1 MAIKEHCTLRIPR
14 LESVSNN
21 FGPISL
27 IPAAIPR
34 GFHQLTQDLIG
45 KTVAHYE
52 ILSLLGEGGMGVV
65 YRAEDTK
72 LQREVALKFLS
83 SHLLS
88 DDEDRVRFLNEAR
101 AAASLSHPN
110 ICTVH
115 EIDEVDGHT
124 YISMAYLEGSSLK
137 DLLTEGPLDRD
148 ASLAYALQI
157 ADGLGEAHGKDV
169 VHRDIKPGNIMI
181 TPASKAIIT
190 DFGLAKTSGSPELT
204 QLGAAVGTAAYMSPE
219 QARGEAVDSRSDVWS
234 LGALLYE
241 MLTGQKAFQG
251 DHEPGVMY
259 AICHMEPRGL
269 QGDASA
275 FDAGVTGILRRCLQ
289 KDPLLRYQNVD
300 ELRKDLAAVGGGAE
314 LASAKAHRPWKRW
327 MPAAFLTLVLA
338 WVALDG
344 PGSSWLRG
352 GQDIPERK
360 YLAILPFANIGGNP
374 ENQAL
379 GDGLHEYLSSKLT
392 QLEGLR
398 DAFWVVPA
406 ADIRKSEITSPM
418 EARQVFGVNLAVVG
432 SVRRDNGDITLTL
445 NLTDPDSHRTL
456 NSAVLEDSVSKAS
469 VLQADVLGALVDMLR
484 VELSPEELL
493 ALEAGLTQVSLAQEY
508 YLKGLGFMQDLD
520 YLQRRAKLDAV
531 DTAIEFFIQAIE
543 KDPNYALAELG
554 IGEAY
559 WQRYLWSRQEQWIPK
574 AVTHCERSLELDDE
588 LHDARISL
596 AVIFREIEEC
606 DHALSLLQ
614 QVMVEDPSNIRA
626 LRELGDSYA
635 KHGEAAKADS
645 ILRQAIEIRPDDWVG
660 HQKLGLFY
668 VNQFR
673 FEEAIAEFQQVQALT
688 PQNYFRGYTD
698 LAGVYLY
705 LGRFDEAEVSLK
717 QSIDIKPSYNA
728 LSNLGTLHYL
738 QGDYQAAIDSYEEA
752 LALHDYDYRI
762 WGNLASA
769 KYRLPE
775 YEVESNENFSRA
787 ADLAE
792 DMRIIT
798 PHDSAMLSR
807 LASYYQV
814 LDRREEAVGILEE
827 LAQLEP
833 DNAEACFQV
842 GHTYEQLG
850 ERETALLW
858 LRRALE
864 RGYPASKIENAPSL
878 EKLIQDDRWKSNS
891 H

>member
-1 MAIKEHCTLRIPR
+1 M
-14 LESVSNN
+14 
-21 FGPISL
+21 
-27 IPAAIPR
+27 
-34 GFHQLTQDLIG
+34 TQDLIG

-137 DLLTEGPLDRD
+137 DLLSDGPLDRD
-148 ASLAYALQI
+148 AALAYALQI
-157 ADGLGEAHGKDV
+157 AEGLGEAHGKDV

-289 KDPLLRYQNVD
+289 KDPLLRYQSVD
-300 ELRKDLAAVGGGAE
+300 ELRQDLAAVGGGAV
-314 LASAKAHRPWKRW
+314 LASAKARRPWKRW

-432 SVRRDNGDITLTL
+432 SVQRDNGDITLTL

-531 DTAIEFFIQAIE
+531 DTAIEFFLQAIE
-543 KDPNYALAELG
+543 KDPDYALAELG

-606 DHALSLLQ
+606 DHALSLLD
-614 QVMVEDPSNIRA
+614 QVLVEEPSNIRA

-635 KHGEAAKADS
+635 KHGDAAKADS
-645 ILRQAIEIRPDDWVG
+645 ILKQAIKIRPDDWVG

-668 VNQFR
+668 VNQFL

-705 LGRFDEAEVSLK
+705 LRRGEEAEDLLNR
-717 QSIDIKPSYNA
+717 SIQIKPSYDA
-728 LSNLGTLHYL
+728 LSNLGTYHYMKEDYEKAIQYYNGALTLH
-738 QGDYQAAIDSYEEA
+738 S
-752 LALHDYDYRI
+752 HDYRL
-762 WGNLASA
+762 WGNLAAAQLRLDETYDQGLFSIRRAIELCEDQRIVTPNESA
-769 KYRLPE
+769 L
-775 YEVESNENFSRA
+775 
-787 ADLAE
+787 
-792 DMRIIT
+792 
-798 PHDSAMLSR
+798 LSR
-807 LASYYQV
+807 LASYYHI
-814 LDRREEAVGILEE
+814 LDQDENALELLEE
-827 LAQLEP
+827 LALL
-833 DNAEACFQV
+833 DSSNAEVLFQI
-842 GHTYEQLG
+842 GHTYERMG
-850 ERETALLW
+850 YRDDALAW
-858 LRRALE
+858 LKKSVEA
-864 RGYPASKIENAPSL
+864 GYPQSKIENESL
-878 EKLIQDDRWKSNS
+878 LEELRDDERWVQFLNS
-891 H
+891 LGGESD

>member
-1 MAIKEHCTLRIPR
+1 M
-14 LESVSNN
+14 
-21 FGPISL
+21 
-27 IPAAIPR
+27 
-34 GFHQLTQDLIG
+34 TQDLIG
-45 KTVAHYE
+45 KTVAHYQ
-52 ILSLLGEGGMGVV
+52 ILSLLGEGGMGIV

-83 SHLLS
+83 GHLLS

-137 DLLTEGPLDRD
+137 DLLVDGPLDRN
-148 ASLAYALQI
+148 AALSYALQI
-157 ADGLGEAHGKDV
+157 AEGLGEAHGKNV

-181 TPASKAIIT
+181 TPANKAIIT

-289 KDPLLRYQNVD
+289 KDPLLRYQSVD
-300 ELRKDLAAVGGGAE
+300 KLRADLATVGGGAK
-314 LASAKAHRPWKRW
+314 LPADARRRPWKRW
-327 MPAAFLTLVLA
+327 MPAAFFTLILA

-352 GQDIPERK
+352 GGEGIPDRK
-360 YLAILPFANIGGNP
+360 YLAILPFANIGGDP

-432 SVRRDNGDITLTL
+432 SVARDNGDITLTL

-469 VLQADVLGALVDMLR
+469 VLQADVLGALIEMLR

-531 DTAIEFFIQAIE
+531 DTAIEFFVQAIE

-554 IGEAY
+554 LGEAY
-559 WQRYLWSRQEQWIPK
+559 WQRYLWSRQDEWIPK
-574 AVTHCERSLELDDE
+574 AVTHCERSLVLDDE
-588 LHDARISL
+588 LQDARISL

-606 DHALSLLQ
+606 DHALTLLDQ
-614 QVMVEDPSNIRA
+614 ALAEDPSNIRA

-635 KHGEAAKADS
+635 KRGDAEKADS
-645 ILRQAIEIRPDDWVG
+645 ILKQAIAIRPDDWVG

-668 VNQFR
+668 VDQFR
-673 FEEAIAEFQQVQALT
+673 FEEAIAEFQQVQELT

-705 LGRFDEAEVSLK
+705 LRRGEEAAELLNR
-717 QSIDIKPSYNA
+717 SIEIKPSYDA
-728 LSNLGTLHYL
+728 LSNLGTYHYMNE
-738 QGDYQAAIDSYEEA
+738 DYEKAIQYYNGA
-752 LALHDYDYRI
+752 LALHSHDYRL
-762 WGNLASA
+762 WGNLAAAQFRIEETSEQGVISIRRA
-769 KYRLPE
+769 
-775 YEVESNENFSRA
+775 VE
-787 ADLAE
+787 LCE
-792 DMRIIT
+792 DQRTVT
-798 PHDSAMLSR
+798 PREPALLSR
-807 LASYYQV
+807 LASYYHI
-814 LDRREEAVGILEE
+814 LDQDENALELLEE
-827 LAQLEP
+827 LARL
-833 DNAEACFQV
+833 DSSNAEVMFQI
-842 GHTYEQLG
+842 GHTYEKMG
-850 ERETALLW
+850 YRDDALSW
-858 LRRALE
+858 LKKCVEA
-864 RGYPASKIENAPSL
+864 GYPRSKIENESL
-878 EKLIQDDRWKSNS
+878 LGELRDDERWVQYLNS
-891 H
+891 LRGEGE